1 MSDKLRLEVILAAV
15 DKVTGPLKGVIKGS
29 RETAA
34 AVSEAQLALKK
45 MEAEQRKL
53 QRLQS
58 AMPAMGRERNAMR
71 VEQAKLDALTASG
84 TATAKQIKA
93 QEQALQ
99 QQTSAYERQRAV
111 VLRLRAELNAM
122 GVGNT
127 AQAQQRL
134 ASGIAA
140 ANTQLEL
147 QNRKLDAQ
155 RKIEERL
162 QAVRGKHEKQMHRI
176 AMAGA
181 LAAGSAHVGQ
191 RMGGALMQPVA
202 AFADSESASSQLKAA
217 MMGADGSVAPE
228 FARINALAGQLGD
241 KLPGTTADF
250 VNMMTMLRRQGLS
263 AQSILGGTGEAA
275 AYLGVQLKMPAT
287 EAAEFAAKMQD
298 ATQTTEA
305 DMMGLMDLIQR
316 TYYLGLDSGN
326 MLQGFTKA
334 AAVMPLLGKKGLQ
347 ASSMIAP
354 LLVMMDQAGMKGE
367 AAGNAIRKVVQ
378 LGMDAEKLGKANKM
392 LQGTGVQLEFFDQAG
407 KFAGLDNL
415 FEQMGKLKGLEN
427 DVERIAAIKKL
438 FGDDAETH
446 QVLDIMMAKGKG
458 GYDEVVAKMQQ
469 QADLRKRVEAELQT
483 LKAVAEAAQ
492 GSFTNMLSELGAS
505 IAPELKTLLEWLGEL
520 AVKMGAWAR
529 ENPTVVKTLM
539 LMAAGVAGLLTV
551 VGTLGLVLAAT
562 LGPLLALRMGFAMW
576 RLSMLGAQAAAVG
589 AAPGMGLLYRAG
601 FMLGRAFAFLRMGA
615 GLGLTG
621 LRVLAAFLIA
631 NPIVIAIG
639 LLAAA
644 AYLLYTRWEDVVG
657 GFKLLMQ
664 DIGDAVTGAAQ
675 YVWGL
680 GAQFFEAG
688 AAIVQGM
695 ANGITSRIAAVRDA
709 ISMAAG
715 DAIDWFK
722 EKLGIHSPSRVF
734 MQLGSYVG
742 EGAALGIQNG
752 EGMVRQAALG
762 MATASM
768 VPMAAMGAP
777 AAAGP
782 ASGGSTYQITI
793 NAAPGMDG
801 QEIARAVAAE
811 LDRREREQDSRRYS
825 RLSDID

>member
-316 TYYLGLDSGN
+316 TYYLGLDPGN

-334 AAVMPLLGKKGLQ
+334 AAVMPLLGEKGLQ

-664 DIGDAVTGAAQ
+664 DIGAAVMGAAQ

-695 ANGITSRIAAVRDA
+695 ANGITSRISAVRDA

>member
-250 VNMMTMLRRQGLS
+250 VNMMTMLRHQGLS

-664 DIGDAVTGAAQ
+664 DIGAAVMGAAQ

-695 ANGITSRIAAVRDA
+695 ANGITSRISAVRDA

>member
-34 AVSEAQLALKK
+34 AVSEARLALKK

-127 AQAQQRL
+127 AQAKQRL

-147 QNRKLDAQ
+147 QNRKLAAQ

-162 QAVRGKHEKQMHRI
+162 QAVRGKQEKQMHRI

-438 FGDDAETH
+438 FGDDAETN

-675 YVWGL
+675 YVWDL
-680 GAQFFEAG
+680 GARFFDAG

-715 DAIDWFK
+715 DAVDWFK

>member
-1 MSDKLRLEVILAAV
+1 
-15 DKVTGPLKGVIKGS
+15 
-29 RETAA
+29 
-34 AVSEAQLALKK
+34 
-45 MEAEQRKL
+45 
-53 QRLQS
+53 
-58 AMPAMGRERNAMR
+58 
-71 VEQAKLDALTASG
+71 
-84 TATAKQIKA
+84 
-93 QEQALQ
+93 
-99 QQTSAYERQRAV
+99 
-111 VLRLRAELNAM
+111 
-122 GVGNT
+122 
-127 AQAQQRL
+127 
-134 ASGIAA
+134 
-140 ANTQLEL
+140 
-147 QNRKLDAQ
+147 
-155 RKIEERL
+155 
-162 QAVRGKHEKQMHRI
+162 
-176 AMAGA
+176 
-181 LAAGSAHVGQ
+181 
-191 RMGGALMQPVA
+191 
-202 AFADSESASSQLKAA
+202 
-217 MMGADGSVAPE
+217 
-228 FARINALAGQLGD
+228 
-241 KLPGTTADF
+241 
-250 VNMMTMLRRQGLS
+250 MMTMLRRQGLS

-664 DIGDAVTGAAQ
+664 DIGAAVMGAAQ

-715 DAIDWFK
+715 DAVDWFK

>member
-34 AVSEAQLALKK
+34 AVGEARLALKK

-53 QRLQS
+53 QRLQN
-58 AMPAMGRERNAMR
+58 ATPAMGRERNAMR

-99 QQTSAYERQRAV
+99 KQTSAYERQRAV

-162 QAVRGKHEKQMHRI
+162 QAVRSKHERQMHRI

-228 FARINALAGQLGD
+228 FARINALASQLGD
-241 KLPGTTADF
+241 KLPGTTAEF

-334 AAVMPLLGKKGLQ
+334 AAVMPLLGKKGLE

-392 LQGTGVQLEFFDQAG
+392 LHGTGVQLEFFDKAG

-492 GSFTNMLSELGAS
+492 GSFTNMMSELGAS
-505 IAPELKTLLEWLGEL
+505 IAPELKTLLKWLGEL

-539 LMAAGVAGLLTV
+539 LMAAGLAGLLTV
-551 VGTLGLVLAAT
+551 VGTLGLILAAV
-562 LGPLLALRMGFAMW
+562 LGPLMAVRMAFAMW
-576 RLSMLGAQAAAVG
+576 RLSVLGAQAAAVG
-589 AAPGMGLLYRAG
+589 AAPAMGLLYRPAY
-601 FMLGRAFAFLRMGA
+601 MLARAFVWLKSAAAAL
-615 GLGLTG
+615 LVG
-621 LRVLAAFLIA
+621 LRAVAVFLMA
-631 NPIVIAIG
+631 NPIVVAIG

-644 AYLLYTRWEDVVG
+644 GYMLYSRWADVVG

-664 DIGDAVTGAAQ
+664 DIGAAVSGAAQ

-680 GAQFFEAG
+680 GSRFFEAG

-695 ANGITSRIAAVRDA
+695 ANGITSRISAVRDA

-722 EKLGIHSPSRVF
+722 EKLGIQSPSRVF

-752 EGMVRQAALG
+752 AGMVRQAALG
-762 MATASM
+762 MAAASM

-782 ASGGSTYQITI
+782 AQGGSTYQITI

-811 LDRREREQDSRRYS
+811 LDRREREKDSRRYS